1 MHFSEDELRAA
12 LKRQDP
18 GQQFTQRVMA
28 RLSRFGG
35 VTLSLSKGIAER
47 EPTGEILSV
56 SRRILNQAEKQP
68 SVQPP
73 AGIRPPWLSLRRLR
87 PALAGAL
94 AMVILLVAGLGY
106 WQHQQNERKRLR
118 ELAMAREAE
127 RQAIVALRIA
137 NDKLNRVF
145 QRVNDSQRTGAKAPV
160 IRKERL

>member
-18 GQQFTQRVMA
+18 GPQFTQRVMA
-28 RLSRFGG
+28 RLNRA
-35 VTLSLSKGIAER
+35 V
-47 EPTGEILSV
+47 
-56 SRRILNQAEKQP
+56 QP
-68 SVQPP
+68 SKQQAAAVRP
-73 AGIRPPWLSLRRLR
+73 AWLSLRRLR

-94 AMVILLVAGLGY
+94 AMVILLAAGLGY
-106 WQHQQNERKRLR
+106 RQHQQEERKRLQ

-145 QRVNDSQRTGAKAPV
+145 QRVNDSQRAGAKAPA
-160 IRKERL
+160 IQKERL

>member
-28 RLSRFGG
+28 RLH
-35 VTLSLSKGIAER
+35 
-47 EPTGEILSV
+47 
-56 SRRILNQAEKQP
+56 QAEKQP
-68 SVQPP
+68 SVQRP
-73 AGIRPPWLSLRRLR
+73 AGIRAPWLSLRRLR

-94 AMVILLVAGLGY
+94 AMVILLAAGLGY
-106 WQHQQNERKRLR
+106 WQHQENERKRVR

-145 QRVNDSQRTGAKAPV
+145 QRVKDSQRAGGKAPV